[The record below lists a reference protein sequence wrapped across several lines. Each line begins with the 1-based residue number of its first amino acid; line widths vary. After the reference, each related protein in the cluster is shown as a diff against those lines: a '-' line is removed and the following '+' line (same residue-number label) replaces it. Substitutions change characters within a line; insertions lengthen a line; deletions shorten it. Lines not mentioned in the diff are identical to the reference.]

1 MENNKDAKT
10 QRRIDAMTAAINAL
24 RDTNAYMDDRYTE
37 VSKKILKAE
46 NAKNYMEENEK
57 ITKFRMDMEK
67 DPSFMKHIV
76 KGANEAMD
84 KLEEL
89 SSGKNDVPLTPEEL
103 KDAKKAMATIT
114 LYTRIQH
121 GLKNGKGSKIPDK
134 EDLLEPMTNMILN
147 ETAFQKATE
156 DINTREQLRNVMVD
170 PDALRAK
177 YTVAKYAEMQQQK
190 KNAERK
196 SVRNEPLINN
206 EVDRQ
211 SLNNGQ
217 QNNNLN
223 RNNNRN
229 KGLK

>member
-1 MENNKDAKT
+1 
-10 QRRIDAMTAAINAL
+10 
-24 RDTNAYMDDRYTE
+24 
-37 VSKKILKAE
+37 
-46 NAKNYMEENEK
+46 
-57 ITKFRMDMEK
+57 
-67 DPSFMKHIV
+67 
-76 KGANEAMD
+76 
-84 KLEEL
+84 
-89 SSGKNDVPLTPEEL
+89 
-103 KDAKKAMATIT
+103 
-114 LYTRIQH
+114 
-121 GLKNGKGSKIPDK
+121 
-134 EDLLEPMTNMILN
+134 MTNMILN